1 MFSKPY
7 RALPRI
13 LGSAVTTQKVIPRIV
28 VTVHVQPFS
37 FWYHS
42 NDLNNSEKKSW
53 SKSDGKRL
61 LALYKGNGTLLAKSI
76 TSLFASSMISLSIP
90 MAFGKLVDMAIKGDM
105 SSLPLLTCGMAG
117 LFGVAAILDYYSDY
131 ISDFLAHTIIQKIR
145 NDTYKVILNEDM
157 EFHDTTHT
165 GELTSRMGSDIQE
178 LGLLLGNYFG
188 AGIINLVQ
196 TVGSLGLMMYISPTL
211 TGYILLLLSP
221 ITVITYYNG
230 RRVKKLSRTIKDNLA
245 QMTICLEEKIGNIR
259 TVKWFNQERRE
270 YLDYKAKNKML
281 FDNDNKR
288 ARIRAAFGAGVG
300 LSMKL
305 AVLCGLWVGGN
316 MIAGG
321 LLTGG
326 QLASFAMYT
335 MSVSS
340 GITATMKVYSRIM
353 EALGASQRVFEL
365 TANPFKP
372 VKGSGLDRY
381 YSEKNHTTD
390 MAFTSQDA
398 FKGEVQLNNVT
409 FAYPQEP
416 QHIVLHGVNIVAR
429 PGENIGIVGGSG
441 SGKSTISSLLG
452 GLYKTTGGE
461 VLLDG
466 ININDL
472 NSDFVRSVISIVPQ
486 EPVLFSGTIRS
497 NIVYGSEHAPAERV
511 AEVIEQMHIDDF
523 TKYMPNGLDTMIGER
538 GAGISGGQ
546 KQRIAIARSLLRD
559 PKVIIMDEP
568 TSALDGENE
577 MMIINTI
584 YSDVNK
590 NHDKTIIMITH
601 RRESII
607 RCDRLYVLNQG
618 NLIEEGGFD
627 ELMKKKG
634 YFYNLFNTATDRKSV
649 V

>member
-1 MFSKPY
+1 
-7 RALPRI
+7 
-13 LGSAVTTQKVIPRIV
+13 
-28 VTVHVQPFS
+28 
-37 FWYHS
+37 
-42 NDLNNSEKKSW
+42 
-53 SKSDGKRL
+53 
-61 LALYKGNGTLLAKSI
+61 
-76 TSLFASSMISLSIP
+76 
-90 MAFGKLVDMAIKGDM
+90 MAIKGDM

-634 YFYNLFNTATDRKSV
+634 YFYNLFNTATYTCLLINKRKTEYTNVTRHVPWRNQDNTTWLEGSQDP
-649 V
+649 